1 MTLFRSLTLADIRN
15 VNRDSLLRLILI
27 YPWIIAILL
36 RWVLPFMAEGLADR
50 IDIRLYYGVLTSFFS
65 IMLMPQLFGYVIGFM
80 LLDER
85 DDGTL
90 LALRVTPL
98 SLNRYLVYK
107 LAVPVLMS
115 VAAVYIFIAVVGL
128 ITVPFAPFLPIAL
141 LAAVEGPIFA
151 LLLASLAA
159 NKVQGLAVMKGLS
172 LILVAPLV
180 AYFVAEPWQWLF
192 GLAPTFWPIK
202 AFWQVLAGEAWWFT
216 VILGFIINGSTLLL
230 LLRHFKHV
238 LGRQSR

>member
-1 MTLFRSLTLADIRN
+1 MSLFRSLTLADIRN

-27 YPWIIAILL
+27 FPWIIAVLL
-36 RWVLPFMAEGLADR
+36 RWVLPFMAEGFADR
-50 IDIRLYYGVLTSFFS
+50 FDFRIYYGLLTSFFS

-90 LALRVTPL
+90 QALRVTPL

-107 LAVPVLMS
+107 LTVPVLMS
-115 VAAVYIFIAVVGL
+115 VVAVYIFVPVVGL
-128 ITVPFAPFLPIAL
+128 VTLPYAPLLPIAL
-141 LAAVEGPIFA
+141 VAALEGPIFA
-151 LLLASLAA
+151 LLLSSLAT

-172 LILVAPLV
+172 LVLVAPMV
-180 AYFVAEPWQWLF
+180 AYFVPEPWQWF
-192 GLAPTFWPIK
+192 FSLAPTFWPLK
-202 AFWQVLAGEAWWFT
+202 AFWQLLAGEPWWPT
-216 VILGFIINGSTLLL
+216 VILGLVINGTILLL

-238 LGRQSR
+238 LAR